1 MPPPALVE
9 GMAFGHALGQ
19 GGRLF
24 ASYRANLA
32 ECGQTLVVI

>member
-24 ASYRANLA
+24 ASY
-32 ECGQTLVVI
+32 GQTLQNVVRPW